1 MFFYGR
7 VDDST
12 IETVELSLRYISGYG
27 RGGEK
32 NRFEEAVLLTVPEES
47 WIERNGRRYFLLS
60 YKLEDWPYES
70 GEQTFAIGRDA
81 AGEMITE
88 FAITA
93 GSYGSYG

>member
-7 VDDST
+7 VDDPA

-60 YKLEDWPYES
+60 YWRTGPTK
-70 GEQTFAIGRDA
+70 A
-81 AGEMITE
+81 ASRPSPS
-88 FAITA
+88 A
-93 GSYGSYG
+93 GTPPER